1 MSVPSNREEGE
12 TGDTVPE
19 PNESSVS
26 IRSLLNPA
34 EPSPSP
40 TAAAAAGSVSVS
52 VSASSGVVHPS
63 IVDLQVPFD
72 TTGRPLT
79 PDSQEGTDAG
89 DDAAIH
95 PSNPYLSVRT
105 APLLVPLAV
114 PPDASQGRDN
124 PSGDQLDQG
133 PVSDAAPG
141 LLPAAPIFTGDGTL
155 ESELREEELSDY
167 QRYLYDSLHLV
178 PDQHP
183 YDSSSDSQSQV
194 RKRERQSGGTG
205 ASRVSST
212 LSPSPLYGLIYR
224 SGTCSLFPP
233 SLIYTHLFSPSSNL
247 FKSSI
252 RIS

>member
-1 MSVPSNREEGE
+1 MSVPSNKEEGE
-12 TGDTVPE
+12 TGDTAPE

-34 EPSPSP
+34 EPSP
-40 TAAAAAGSVSVS
+40 TAAGAAAGSVSVPVS
-52 VSASSGVVHPS
+52 VSSGIVHPS

-89 DDAAIH
+89 DDAAMH

-124 PSGDQLDQG
+124 PSEYQHDQG
-133 PVSDAAPG
+133 PASDAAPG

-194 RKRERQSGGTG
+194 RKRERQSAGGPG
-205 ASRVSST
+205 RRELAG
-212 LSPSPLYGLIYR
+212 PLPLLPNTILYR
-224 SGTCSLFPP
+224 ARGHVLFF
-233 SLIYTHLFSPSSNL
+233 LRL
-247 FKSSI
+247 
-252 RIS
+252 